1 MKPKQI
7 ELKNNFHNT
16 SAKLNVSDLRI
27 AEELGNGNDYFCT
40 ITESQMNRAARKL
53 CGIKDCTCGTVRGPQ
68 THNGRKLAVMH
79 ETQHG
84 LVQA

>member
-1 MKPKQI
+1 MNKMQI

-40 ITESQMNRAARKL
+40 ITATQMQRAARKL
-53 CGIKDCTCGTVRGPQ
+53 CGMKDCTCGTVRGPQ
-68 THNGRKLAVMH
+68 THNGRKLLVMR

-84 LVQA
+84 LVQI